1 MAKKITYGPI
11 GTTLIQVGTDFYL
24 GYEYDGEIYYWSI
37 EEKDI
42 PALSEI
48 DTVRYDQ
55 NGIFA
60 NPIEGF
66 QYMPVTDWSDLI
78 EEKKVINAGSLTDLQ
93 DSDMSID
100 SMINKIVER
109 ESTLPWTKEDTY
121 KDYVTELIIED
132 PTNWLVNLDA
142 DIDGKLFGESGLITG
157 LGYSKNMYNQAITY
171 ANDPIGKKELV
182 TDKIVA
188 VKNVL
193 ASLEANLD
201 DKTIEWVANKLAS
214 AAWSATRTTAELTAA
229 TQEGYNYPIS
239 SDFEKVL
246 NNSVVTQSNL
256 GVDTIQQLLDNY
268 LPKELHKPYLDR
280 INAEAGKLIN
290 DATYED
296 TFIEKL
302 KNERFAFNSS
312 WDKEIAWSS
321 ILQNGM
327 TLAQSVWGIVPES
340 DDAGL
345 YDMLQTNDINKQ
357 KEIARQ
363 IGLDRGYQKTSS
375 DLFDS
380 LNVSMGGNVVR
391 TQDYNIRQGV
401 NNG

>member
-24 GYEYDGEIYYWSI
+24 GYEYDGDIYYWSI

-55 NGIFA
+55 NGILA

-66 QYMPVTDWSDLI
+66 QYMPVSDWSDLI

-100 SMINKIVER
+100 SMIDKIIER
-109 ESTLPWTKEDTY
+109 ESTLPWTKEDVY

-132 PTNWLVNLDA
+132 PTNWLANLDA
-142 DIDGKLFGESGLITG
+142 DVDGKLFGESGLITG
-157 LGYSKNMYNQAITY
+157 LGYSKAMYNQAITY
-171 ANDPIGKKELV
+171 ANDPIGKKQLV
-182 TDKIVA
+182 TDSIIA
-188 VKNVL
+188 VQNVL
-193 ASLEANLD
+193 TSLEANLD
-201 DKTIEWVANKLAS
+201 NNTIEWVANKLAS
-214 AAWSATRTTAELTAA
+214 AEWSSTRTTAELTAA
-229 TQEGYNYPIS
+229 TQPGYNYQMS
-239 SDFEKVL
+239 ADFQDVI
-246 NNSVVTQSNL
+246 NNGVVTQSNL
-256 GVDTIQQLLDNY
+256 GVDKIQQLLDTY
-268 LPKELHKPYLDR
+268 LPKELHQPYLDR
-280 INAEAGKLIN
+280 INEEAGKYIN

-302 KNERFAFNSS
+302 KTERFAFNSA
-312 WDKEIAWSS
+312 WDKEIAWST
-321 ILQNGM
+321 ILNNGM
-327 TLAQSVWGIVPES
+327 TLAQSIWGIVPES

-345 YDMLQTNDINKQ
+345 YEMLKTNDINKQ

-363 IGLDRGYQKTSS
+363 IGIDRGYQKTAT
-375 DLFDS
+375 DLFNS
-380 LNVSMGGNVVR
+380 FNVSMGGNVVR

-401 NNG
+401 GNG